1 MEPPAFMGDN
11 ILPSLD
17 VMGDNI
23 QVKDNELAPK
33 STSEEP

>member
-11 ILPSLD
+11 ILPSF
-17 VMGDNI
+17 MGDNI